1 MEKDPL
7 KRAAGTAQDV
17 LVRDRD
23 LLLALSRATQ
33 AIQRARTAEDFYH
46 AVGREIK
53 SLGGNVTLLTINEDR
68 RSLSIAYTS
77 YASTLIRRAEKL
89 SRLSAQDYPI
99 PLRKDG
105 YYGRTLNEGRAVF
118 FDSTREIVA
127 ESLPRTIRPM
137 AEPLTRLLKLHQGIL
152 APLRL
157 EDETL
162 GLMTVSSIALT
173 PEHLPA
179 MESFA
184 GQIAAGLSNVRLTQQ
199 LMEELAARRRAEESL
214 QRNRDLLLAL
224 SRAAQDV
231 QKMNDQEGIYRVVGE
246 QIKALGFEAT
256 ILMLDEEKKN
266 LCLQYTT
273 LARKVTRAAEKI
285 TGLTAQGYHWPIP
298 SDNAYRRIIDLGQAE
313 YIPDASLLF
322 AEALPPATRPMT
334 RQLMRMLGAEQG
346 IIAPLRVDEAAFG
359 LLIVFGKRQFGVE
372 DLPAMDSFAGQ
383 VAISLRNLR
392 LSQQVTVELAE
403 RKQAEEAVR
412 RAEVHFRSLIE
423 KAPDGIVLV
432 GLDGRNKYASPAAR
446 SILGFDPEDD
456 LQVNPLEYIHP
467 DDMPAVLQAMSDLI
481 QDPHRVPTLNYRYK
495 HKNGSWRWLES
506 TFSNLLMEPSV
517 EAVVINFHD
526 ITARREAEDALKL
539 SEARYR
545 LLAENMTDTVWMLDM
560 NLKTIYIS
568 PSTERVRGYTFEQ
581 FQDLPL
587 DKNLTPESYQLTME
601 TLGAELPRV
610 LADPTYSPVHTVDL
624 DFINRDGS
632 IYSAESKITVVR
644 NEAGVPVSILGTSRD
659 ITERRHM
666 EKLLNESERQ
676 HRALIENSTD
686 GILIVNTEGRVR
698 YESPSVVHLLGYG
711 PAALI
716 GVSAFD
722 LIHPDDL
729 ASVAAAFMQGLETP
743 GYVHRGEYRLRHA
756 SGEWRYFEIISHY
769 RMDDPAIAGIII
781 NGRDITERRQAED
794 ALRESE
800 RKFHN
805 VISESTDGIILLD
818 ESGRVIEFN
827 RALEEITGLRRED
840 ALQRYLWDLL
850 TQMTPRSSQ
859 LEEGRARVRE
869 GIQLAL
875 QTGDAPFLH
884 QIVEDVIER
893 ADGSIRHVQH
903 RLFSM
908 ATDKGWR
915 LGGVSRDIT
924 ERKRTEDAL
933 RESETRWQFALEGP
947 GDGIWDWDIP
957 SGRVYL
963 SRQWKIMLGYAEDEI
978 GNTLDEWDKRI
989 HPLDRDAT
997 YEKLNSHFA
1006 GSTPFYQTEHRLLC
1020 KDGTYKWILDRGK
1033 IITWQEDGQ
1042 PQRMIGTHTDVTER
1056 KQAEEALRES
1066 KDRYRVLY
1074 EDNPSMYFTANP
1086 LGVILSANRFCVE
1099 QLGYSEAELV
1109 GRPIFDIFLPEDRD
1123 MAHHQFT
1130 ACLQNPRQTVQIE
1143 ARKVRKNGELLWVRE
1158 TASAVLD
1165 GRDEMVVLINCIDIT
1180 KRKHAEQALADS
1192 ESEWRAL
1199 FASMRDTVLVIDQDG
1214 YYRRIAPTHP
1224 GQFYILPE
1232 NVIGKHLR
1240 DLFPADQVERF
1251 MALIQQVME
1260 TGQTRQIEY
1269 EIETGN
1275 NQRPWFEASVSP
1287 MGTDCTLWVARDIT
1301 DRKQAQAALTRSEQA
1316 YRSLFE
1322 NMPIGL
1328 YRTSLDGRIL
1338 DANPALVR
1346 MFGYPDRDS
1355 LLAIKAVDLYMDPT
1369 YEERFQHE
1377 IQKQRVLSGFEAE
1390 FRRYGRSSFWAEDY
1404 VRLVYDEAGNP
1415 LYYEGSLV
1423 DVTERKQAED
1433 KLRRA
1438 NAALET
1444 AHAELQEM
1452 FAHEQILARTDGM
1465 TGLINRRHFFELAT
1479 REFNASLRYQ
1489 RPLTIILFDVDG
1501 FKQVNDTFGHSM
1513 GDAILVQIAQVA
1525 LQQIRNVDI
1534 LARYGGDEFIILLP
1548 ETNAQQAFQIAERTR
1563 ECVASTGAGMKNS
1576 PFSVT
1581 LSLGVAEVSLSPQ
1594 DASVEDAIRRA
1605 DQALYAAK
1613 AKGNNCTVIHDRH
1626 K

>member
-46 AVGREIK
+46 AVGREIR
-53 SLGGNVTLLTINEDR
+53 SLGGNVTLLTISEDH

-77 YASTLIRRAEKL
+77 YTTTLIRRAEKL
-89 SRLSAQDYPI
+89 AGLSAREYSI
-99 PLRKDG
+99 PLRKDSH
-105 YYGRTLNEGRAVF
+105 YGWALNKRQAVF
-118 FDSTREIVA
+118 LDSTEGVVA
-127 ESLPRTIRPM
+127 ESLPRM
-137 AEPLTRLLKLHQGIL
+137 ARTLAGPLVRLLKLRQGIL
-152 APLRL
+152 VPLRL
-157 EDETL
+157 EDEVL
-162 GLMTVSSIALT
+162 GLMTVSGPALT
-173 PEHLPA
+173 AEHLPV

-184 GQIAAGLSNVRLTQQ
+184 GQIAAGLFNVRLMQK
-199 LMEELAARRRAEESL
+199 LMEELAARRRAEGAL
-214 QRNRDLLLAL
+214 QHNRDLLLAL
-224 SRAAQDV
+224 SQAAQAV
-231 QKMNDQEGIYRVVGE
+231 QKMTGQQEIYRVVGE
-246 QIKALGFEAT
+246 QIKALGFETT
-256 ILMLDEEKKN
+256 ILILDEEKN
-266 LCLQYTT
+266 HLYLEYTT
-273 LARKVTRAAEKI
+273 LDGRIIQAAEKI
-285 TGLTAQGYHWPIP
+285 TDLTAQGYRWSIAHN
-298 SDNAYRRIIDLGQAE
+298 NAYRRIIDSGKAE
-313 YIPDASLLF
+313 YIPEASSLF
-322 AEALPPATRPMT
+322 TEALPVQTRPMA
-334 RQLMRMLGAEQG
+334 RHLMRMLGTEQG
-346 IIAPLRVDEAAFG
+346 IIAPLHVDEGTFG
-359 LLIVFGKRQFGVE
+359 LLIVFGSQPLSEE

-392 LSQQVTVELAE
+392 LSQKVAIELTE

-412 RAEVHFRSLIE
+412 RAETHSRLLIE

-432 GLDGRNKYASPAAR
+432 GPDGKNKYASPAAR
-446 SILGFDPEDD
+446 AILGFDPEDN
-456 LQVNPLEYIHP
+456 LQENPLEYIHP
-467 DDMPAVLQAMSDLI
+467 EDTPSVLAAMNSLI
-481 QDPHRVPTLNYRYK
+481 QDPGIVPVLRYRYR
-495 HKNGSWRWLES
+495 HKDGSWRWLEG
-506 TFSNLLMEPSV
+506 TFSNLLTEPSV
-517 EAVVINFHD
+517 EAVVINFRD
-526 ITARREAEDALKL
+526 ITA
-539 SEARYR
+539 
-545 LLAENMTDTVWMLDM
+545 
-560 NLKTIYIS
+560 
-568 PSTERVRGYTFEQ
+568 
-581 FQDLPL
+581 
-587 DKNLTPESYQLTME
+587 
-601 TLGAELPRV
+601 
-610 LADPTYSPVHTVDL
+610 H
-624 DFINRDGS
+624 
-632 IYSAESKITVVR
+632 R
-644 NEAGVPVSILGTSRD
+644 N
-659 ITERRHM
+659 M
-666 EKLLNESERQ
+666 EKLLNESEQQ

-686 GILIVNTEGRVR
+686 GILIVNNEGRVR
-698 YESPSVVHLLGYG
+698 YQSPSVVHLLGYG
-711 PAALI
+711 PASLI
-716 GVSAFD
+716 GASAFD

-729 ASVAAAFMQGLETP
+729 ADIVAAFMQGLETP

-756 SGEWRYFEIISHY
+756 NGEWCYFEIVSHY
-769 RMDDPAIAGIII
+769 RMDDPAIAGIIV
-781 NGRDITERRQAED
+781 NGRDITARRQAEE

-800 RKFHN
+800 QKFHS

-827 RALEEITGLRRED
+827 RALEEITGLQRKD
-840 ALQRYLWDLL
+840 VLQRYLWDLL
-850 TQMTPRSSQ
+850 VEMAPRSSQ
-859 LEEGRARVRE
+859 LVESRARVRD

-884 QIVEDVIER
+884 QIMEDVIER

-915 LGGVSRDIT
+915 LGGISRDIT
-924 ERKRTEDAL
+924 ERKQTEDAL
-933 RESETRWQFALEGP
+933 RESEMRWQFALEGP
-947 GDGIWDWDIP
+947 GDGVWDWDV
-957 SGRVYL
+957 SSNSVYY
-963 SRQWKIMLGYAEDEI
+963 SHQWKAMLGYTEDEI
-978 GNTLDEWDKRI
+978 SNTLDEWDKRI
-989 HPLDRDAT
+989 HPQDKEST
-997 YEKLNSHFA
+997 YKKLQDHFA
-1006 GSTPFYQTEHRLLC
+1006 GETPFYQAEHRLLC
-1020 KDGTYKWILDRGK
+1020 KDGTYKWILDRGR
-1033 IITWQEDGQ
+1033 IIARTEDGL
-1042 PQRMIGTHTDVTER
+1042 PRRMIGTHTDITER
-1056 KQAEEALRES
+1056 KQAEDALRES

-1074 EDNPSMYFTANP
+1074 EDNPSMYFIADSQ
-1086 LGVILSANRFCVE
+1086 GMILSVNRFCVE
-1099 QLGYSEAELV
+1099 QLGYGETELV
-1109 GRPIFDIFLPEDRD
+1109 GRSVFDIFLPEDQA
-1123 MAHHQFT
+1123 MAHQQFLT
-1130 ACLQNPRQTVQIE
+1130 CLQSPRQTVQIE
-1143 ARKVRKNGELLWVRE
+1143 ARKVRKNGDVLWVRE
-1158 TASAVLD
+1158 SASAVQD
-1165 GRDEMVVLINCIDIT
+1165 GYGQMVVLINCIDIT

-1192 ESEWRAL
+1192 ESELYAL

-1224 GQFYILPE
+1224 GQFYISPG

-1269 EIETGN
+1269 EIEVGN
-1275 NQRPWFEASVSP
+1275 NQYPWFEASVSP

-1355 LLAIKAVDLYMDPT
+1355 LLAIRAVDLYMDPA
-1369 YEERFQHE
+1369 YEERFQRE
-1377 IQKQRVLSGFEAE
+1377 IQKQGVLSGFEAE

-1534 LARYGGDEFIILLP
+1534 LARYGGDEFVILLP

-1563 ECVASTGAGMKNS
+1563 ECVASTGAGIKNS

-1581 LSLGVAEVSLSPQ
+1581 LSLGVAEVNLSPQ

>member
-89 SRLSAQDYPI
+89 ARLSAQDYPI

-127 ESLPRTIRPM
+127 ESLPRAIRSM

-162 GLMTVSSIALT
+162 GLMTVSSTALT

-214 QRNRDLLLAL
+214 QRNHDLLLAL

-246 QIKALGFEAT
+246 QIKALGFDAT
-256 ILMLDEEKKN
+256 ILMLDEEKN
-266 LCLQYTT
+266 HLYLEYTT
-273 LARKVTRAAEKI
+273 TDRRILRAAEKL
-285 TGLTAQGYHWPIP
+285 TGLTARGYHWRVAP
-298 SDNAYRRIIDLGQAE
+298 DNTYRRIIDSGRAE
-313 YIPDASLLF
+313 YIPDASMLF
-322 AEALPPATRPMT
+322 MEVLPRAVRSLAG
-334 RQLMRMLGAEQG
+334 QLMRMLQAEQG

-423 KAPDGIVLV
+423 NAPDGIVLV

-446 SILGFDPEDD
+446 SILGFDPEDN
-456 LQVNPLEYIHP
+456 LQANPLDYIHP
-467 DDMPAVLQAMSDLI
+467 DDMPAVLQAMNDLI
-481 QDPHRVPTLNYRYK
+481 QDPHRVPTLHYRYK

-506 TFSNLLMEPSV
+506 TFSNLLTEPSV

-526 ITARREAEDALKL
+526 ITARREAEEALKL

-581 FQDLPL
+581 FQNLPL
-587 DKNLTPESYQLTME
+587 DKNLTPESYRLTME
-601 TLGAELPRV
+601 TLGGELPRV

-644 NEAGVPVSILGTSRD
+644 TEAGVPVSILGTSRD

-756 SGEWRYFEIISHY
+756 SGAWRYFEIISHY

-884 QIVEDVIER
+884 QIVEDVIEH

-924 ERKRTEDAL
+924 ERK
-933 RESETRWQFALEGP
+933 
-947 GDGIWDWDIP
+947 
-957 SGRVYL
+957 
-963 SRQWKIMLGYAEDEI
+963 
-978 GNTLDEWDKRI
+978 
-989 HPLDRDAT
+989 
-997 YEKLNSHFA
+997 
-1006 GSTPFYQTEHRLLC
+1006 
-1020 KDGTYKWILDRGK
+1020 
-1033 IITWQEDGQ
+1033 
-1042 PQRMIGTHTDVTER
+1042 
-1056 KQAEEALRES
+1056 QAEEILRES

-1074 EDNPSMYFTANP
+1074 EDNPSMYFTAD
-1086 LGVILSANRFCVE
+1086 LQGVILSANRFCVE
-1099 QLGYSEAELV
+1099 QLGYAEAELV

-1165 GRDEMVVLINCIDIT
+1165 GRDEMVVLINCLDIT

-1192 ESEWRAL
+1192 EAELLAL
-1199 FASMRDTVLVIDQDG
+1199 FASMSDTVLVIDRNG
-1214 YYRRIAPTHP
+1214 FYRKIAPTHP
-1224 GQFYILPE
+1224 GKFYIPPE
-1232 NVIGKHLR
+1232 EVIGKHLR
-1240 DLFPADQVERF
+1240 DFFPVVQVERF
-1251 MALIQQVME
+1251 MATIQQVME
-1260 TGQTRQIEY
+1260 TGQTLQIEY
-1269 EIETGN
+1269 EMEVSGWGC
-1275 NQRPWFEASVSP
+1275 PWFEASISQ
-1287 MGTDCTLWVARDIT
+1287 MGTDYTLWVARDIT
-1301 DRKQAQAALTRSEQA
+1301 DRKQAQAALARSEQA

-1355 LLAIKAVDLYMDPT
+1355 LLAIKAVNLYMDPT

-1377 IQKQRVLSGFEAE
+1377 IQKQRVISGFEAE

-1576 PFSVT
+1576 PFSAT
-1581 LSLGVAEVSLSPQ
+1581 LSLGVAEVCLSPQ
-1594 DASVEDAIRRA
+1594 DASVEDVIRRA